1 MRKSRLTLK
10 DGRSRRLGL
19 LLLAFSAPLA
29 AVGMAGPPQAQ
40 PTKLTSW
47 GRRIWLC
54 LLGPSVGVA
63 LPEVAQADDVKRY
76 SKMNSVI
83 NSYTENAGV
92 AGQNNKQVAA
102 YADLGE
108 GLKAATIYKPK
119 FEDGDPDAAKAV
131 ANGDLVTV
139 DMIGYLTGWNGN
151 IFLRTQDKS
160 GFSEKPVTFRVGRGD
175 AIPGLDRGVV
185 GMLKGE
191 KRRLVIPPA
200 LGYPRPCSDEQLGKP
215 GAIPDPRESAS
226 GSGEPW
232 ELRNRLL
239 NGVLNNARDDTLV
252 IDVKINRITS

>member
-1 MRKSRLTLK
+1 MDGLVVGRRGMEHQLK
-10 DGRSRRLGL
+10 AARTNRRI
-19 LLLAFSAPLA
+19 LLLAFVVLGSSVTFSHLPASRARRRFWLAIPLLSAPA
-29 AVGMAGPPQAQ
+29 WAEERMRSFKKV
-40 PTKLTSW
+40 
-47 GRRIWLC
+47 
-54 LLGPSVGVA
+54 
-63 LPEVAQADDVKRY
+63 D
-76 SKMNSVI
+76 SVI

-92 AGQNNKQVAA
+92 AGQNNQQVAA

-119 FEDGDPDAAKAV
+119 ADTNEAARTV
-131 ANGDLVTV
+131 QNGDVVTV
-139 DMIGYLTGWNGN
+139 DLIGYLTGWNGN
-151 IFLRTQDKS
+151 IFVRTQDKS
-160 GFSEKPVTFRVGRGD
+160 GYSEKPVTFKVGSGD

-200 LGYPRPCSDEQLGKP
+200 LGYPRPCTEEQLGKP

-252 IDVKINRITS
+252 IDVKIDRIS